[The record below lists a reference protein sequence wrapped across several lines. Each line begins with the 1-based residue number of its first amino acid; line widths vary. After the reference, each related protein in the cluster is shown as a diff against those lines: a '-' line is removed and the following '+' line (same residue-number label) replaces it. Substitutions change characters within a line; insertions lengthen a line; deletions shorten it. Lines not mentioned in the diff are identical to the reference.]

1 MCPIVNYFMCEPSS
15 RSARIVRPFVLW
27 SSLPVGRFVLCAI
40 SFPFRSTL
48 VLDPRTWLQ
57 QEQEFLQEQKRA
69 PRFLRSAPTVC
80 RIVLTLS
87 RFLSVQATFCSSTRL
102 SIIPNHLSSFT
113 FHLSRAVKSLN
124 ASTPTQLELLETTRR
139 DKREKDRTE
148 KSAQCFH
155 GYNYRA
161 VRIAAI
167 GGVH

>member
-87 RFLSVQATFCSSTRL
+87 RFLSVQAFL
-102 SIIPNHLSSFT
+102 LVDSIIDNPESSFIFHLSSFARGQI
-113 FHLSRAVKSLN
+113 SKREYSY
-124 ASTPTQLELLETTRR
+124 STRTTR
-139 DKREKDRTE
+139 
-148 KSAQCFH
+148 
-155 GYNYRA
+155 NYSTR
-161 VRIAAI
+161 
-167 GGVH
+167 